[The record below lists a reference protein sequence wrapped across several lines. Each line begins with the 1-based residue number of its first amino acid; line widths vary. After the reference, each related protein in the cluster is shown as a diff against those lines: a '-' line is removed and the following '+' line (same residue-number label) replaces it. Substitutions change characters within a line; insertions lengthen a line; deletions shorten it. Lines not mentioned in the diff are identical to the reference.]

1 MGQSSQN
8 PNMGRTLTYMAPT
21 DPRVLALHKAS
32 WDFAEAWAG
41 EDEPRSKARIR
52 AAEIGCPAVSSGA
65 GSLLRLLAAAI
76 DARNVVEIGTG
87 AGISALWL
95 LEGMNAYGVLTSVDS
110 EAEHQIIA
118 KDAIAEAGINPKRV
132 RLINGRASEVLD
144 RLTEYAYD
152 IVLISGKPVEL
163 ESNIESAMTLL
174 REGGLLIIDRALWS
188 NRVADPAQ
196 RDAETI
202 AVREAVN
209 ALAKNA
215 ELVGSL
221 IPMGDGLLV
230 AVRR

>member
-1 MGQSSQN
+1 
-8 PNMGRTLTYMAPT
+8 MGRTLTYMAPT
-21 DPRVLALHKAS
+21 DPRILALHKAS
-32 WDFAEAWAG
+32 WDFAEAWAP
-41 EDEPRSKARIR
+41 EDEARTVARTR
-52 AAEIGCPAVSSGA
+52 AAEIGCAAVSPGA
-65 GSLLRLLAAAI
+65 GSVLRLLASAI

-95 LEGMNAYGVLTSVDS
+95 LEGMNPYGVLTSVDS
-110 EAEHQIIA
+110 EAEHQLIA
-118 KDAIAEAGINPKRV
+118 KDALAESGIPAKRV

-152 IVLISGKPVEL
+152 IVLISGRPLEL

-174 REGGLLIIDRALWS
+174 RQGGLLIVDRALWS
-188 NRVADPAQ
+188 DRVADPAQ
-196 RDAETI
+196 RDADTV
-202 AVREAVN
+202 AVRNAVN
-209 ALAKNA
+209 ALANND